1 LVGDRKVLDY
11 IQHFA
16 YSFLFAASA
25 APPCVAAAMASL
37 EVMQEETWRQD
48 KLREN
53 FTYMREELKKM
64 GFELGK
70 TETAVI
76 PIFIRDDLKTVLMW
90 KSLRAAPPIYAT

>member
-1 LVGDRKVLDY
+1 MLDY

-37 EVMQEETWRQD
+37 EVMQEEPWRQE

-53 FTYMREELKKM
+53 FTYMRNELKRL

-70 TETAVI
+70 TRDGRD
-76 PIFIRDDLKTVLMW
+76 PHLHPRRPQDRDDVEV
-90 KSLRAAPPIYAT
+90 APRRLLAST